1 MITAYHVKT
10 ICTSNH
16 STKYFPMRPL
26 SPNKYNN
33 TNPRTFG
40 CRTSGNKIIASTILF
55 PVNELRAMSRA
66 TIVPTIKT
74 TIVAMVAV
82 FKDSHKGD
90 KYIASITHHLD
101 YFSNP

>member
-1 MITAYHVKT
+1 MITAYPVKT

-16 STKYFPMRPL
+16 STKYVPMRAL
-26 SPNKYNN
+26 YPNKYNN
-33 TNPRTFG
+33 PNPTTVG
-40 CRTSGNKIIASTILF
+40 HRTSDNKIIATTILF
-55 PVNELRAMSRA
+55 PGNEIRAMSRA
-66 TIVPTIKT
+66 PIVPTIKT

-90 KYIASITHHLD
+90 KYIVSITHHLD